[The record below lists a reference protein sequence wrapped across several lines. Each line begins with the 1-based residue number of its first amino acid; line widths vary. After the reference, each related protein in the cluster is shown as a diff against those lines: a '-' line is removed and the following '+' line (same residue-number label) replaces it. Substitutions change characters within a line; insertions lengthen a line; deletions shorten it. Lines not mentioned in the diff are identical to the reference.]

1 MDKEKQPQAIMPI
14 ADHVEFESKNGVI
27 KVSFYTSRLDKNLLP
42 NHIMKLSEVVI
53 DKDTAKKV
61 ADMLNKHAN
70 RGNVEANIKKT
81 PLPTALLPK
90 NKN

>member
-1 MDKEKQPQAIMPI
+1 MEKEKPPQAIMPI

-27 KVSFYTSRLDKNLLP
+27 RVTFYTSRLDKDLLP
-42 NHIMKLSEVVI
+42 HHIMKLSEITI

-70 RGNVEANIKKT
+70 RGNIEANIKKS
-81 PLPTALLPK
+81 PLPKELLPK
-90 NKN
+90 KKN